1 MVHILQNWGQ
11 KYELDAGGRVAANQE
26 ELQMWNL
33 VYKTVCVCVWQR
45 SYSTAKRIE
54 VTEILLEKL
63 AELKCLVCF
72 RVSRIL

>member
-33 VYKTVCVCVWQR
+33 VYKMVCVCLCVCGRGPIAQQNELR
-45 SYSTAKRIE
+45 S
-54 VTEILLEKL
+54 
-63 AELKCLVCF
+63 LKYFLKNLQ
-72 RVSRIL
+72 S